1 MTKEEMKEW
10 IDKASYKELLAKIRF
25 ELVGSKWFAGEMGTY
40 FMERY
45 MYVREQTPHIEQVAA
60 SIEVGW

>member
-10 IDKASYKELLAKIRF
+10 IDKASYKALLSKIRF
-25 ELVGSKWFAGEMGTY
+25 EPVGSKWFDGEMGTY

-45 MYVREQTPHIEQVAA
+45 VYVRKQTPHTEQVAA
-60 SIEVGW
+60 SKRIGW